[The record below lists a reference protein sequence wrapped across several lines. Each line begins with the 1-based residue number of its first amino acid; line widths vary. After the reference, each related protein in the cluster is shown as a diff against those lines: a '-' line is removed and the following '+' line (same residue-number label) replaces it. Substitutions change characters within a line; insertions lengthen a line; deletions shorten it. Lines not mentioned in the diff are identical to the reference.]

1 MLPVLEHGRETVKYE
16 EIQGV
21 RLYHNDVAED
31 YPLHWH
37 TATEIIAPTE
47 NDYTVEVGKEKHVIS
62 PGDIAV
68 IMSGTLHR
76 LYAPKNGKR
85 LILMFDYSLIGN
97 VSSLSGLLHS
107 LGECI
112 IVRKSE
118 SPELSKKLWEYLD
131 QTREEYESNKPYAGA
146 AIYSLLMRFMVDVG
160 RDCMEE
166 RVPQLGKSSSKNQ
179 EYIGRFMDVCN
190 YISEH
195 CTEDIDM
202 DALAEMA
209 GFSRFHYARLFKQFA
224 HVSCYEY
231 LTQKRILLAEMY
243 LNQPDLSILDV
254 ALQSGFK
261 SLSTFNR
268 VFKSYKNCTP
278 SEYRK
283 MNRRYTPKPALD
295 PDSPLPDISEPN
307 AEE

>member
-1 MLPVLEHGRETVKYE
+1 MLPVLEHGRETVQYQ

-21 RLYHNDVAED
+21 RFYHNDLTED

-47 NDYTVEVGKEKHVIS
+47 NDYTIEAGSEKYVLQT
-62 PGDIAV
+62 GDIAV
-68 IMSGTLHR
+68 IMSGTLHK
-76 LYAPKNGKR
+76 LSAPETGKR
-85 LILMFDYSLIGN
+85 YILLFDYNLIGN
-97 VSSLSGLLHS
+97 VTSLNSLLHS

-112 IVRKSE
+112 IIRKDE
-118 SPELSKKLWEYLD
+118 NRELAEKLIDYIQQI
-131 QTREEYESNKPYAGA
+131 QTEYEAGKPYAGA
-146 AIYSLLMRFMVDVG
+146 AIYSLLIRFMVDVG
-160 RDCMEE
+160 RSCMEE
-166 RVPQLGKSSSKNQ
+166 RVPLLGKTSAKNK
-179 EYIGRFMDVCN
+179 EYVGRFMDVCN

-209 GFSRFHYARLFKQFA
+209 GFSRFHFARLFKEFA

-231 LTQKRILLAEMY
+231 LTQKRILLSEMY

-254 ALQSGFK
+254 ALLSGFK

-268 VFKSYKNCTP
+268 VFKSYKSCTP

-283 MNRRYTPKPALD
+283 MNRRYVNKPALGD
-295 PDSPLPDISEPN
+295 AQKTDKE
-307 AEE
+307 

>member
-1 MLPVLEHGRETVKYE
+1 MLPVLEHGRETVQYSD
-16 EIQGV
+16 IQGV
-21 RLYHNDVAED
+21 RFFHNDLTED

-47 NDYTVEVGKEKHVIS
+47 NDYTIEAGSEKYVLQT
-62 PGDIAV
+62 GDIAV
-68 IMSGTLHR
+68 IMSGTLHK
-76 LYAPKNGKR
+76 LSAPESGKR
-85 LILMFDYSLIGN
+85 YILLFDYNLIGN
-97 VSSLSGLLHS
+97 VTSLNSLLHS

-112 IVRKSE
+112 VIRKNE
-118 SPELSKKLWEYLD
+118 NAELAERLFDYIRQI
-131 QTREEYESNKPYAGA
+131 QTEYEANKPYAGA
-146 AIYSLLMRFMVDVG
+146 AIYSLLIRFMVDVG
-160 RDCMEE
+160 RSCMEE
-166 RVPQLGKSSSKNQ
+166 RVPLLGKTSAKNK
-179 EYIGRFMDVCN
+179 EYVGRFMDVCN

-209 GFSRFHYARLFKQFA
+209 GFSRFHFARLFKEFA

-231 LTQKRILLAEMY
+231 LTQKRILLSEMY

-254 ALQSGFK
+254 ALLSGFK

-268 VFKSYKNCTP
+268 VFKSYKSCTP

-283 MNRRYTPKPALD
+283 MNRRYVNKPALGD
-295 PDSPLPDISEPN
+295 ASGSAGKDKKD
-307 AEE
+307 

>member
-1 MLPVLEHGRETVKYE
+1 MLPVLEHGRETVNYDQ
-16 EIQGV
+16 IQGV
-21 RLYHNDVAED
+21 RLYYNDIAED

-37 TATEIIAPTE
+37 TATEIIAPIE
-47 NDYTVEVGKEKHVIS
+47 NEYTIVVGTEKHVIA
-62 PGDIAV
+62 PGDVAV

-76 LYAPKNGKR
+76 LCAPKDGKR
-85 LILMFDYSLIGN
+85 IILLFDYSLIGN
-97 VSSLSGLLHS
+97 VTSLNSLLHT
-107 LGECI
+107 LGEYI
-112 IVRKSE
+112 IIRKNE
-118 SPELSKKLWEYLD
+118 NRELSDKLHHFLD
-131 QTREEYESNKPYAGA
+131 LTSEEYFSEQPYAGA
-146 AIYSLLMRFMVDVG
+146 AIYSLLIRFMVEVG
-160 RDCMEE
+160 RSCMEE
-166 RVPQLGKSSSKNQ
+166 RVPQLGKSSSKNK

-209 GFSRFHYARLFKQFA
+209 GFSRFHFARLFKEFA

-231 LTQKRILLAEMY
+231 LTGKRILLAEMY

-283 MNRRYTPKPALD
+283 MNRRYTPRPAL
-295 PDSPLPDISEPN
+295 SEAGQGN
-307 AEE
+307 DD

>member
-1 MLPVLEHGRETVKYE
+1 MLPVLEHGRETVQYQ

-21 RLYHNDVAED
+21 RFYHNDLTED

-47 NDYTVEVGKEKHVIS
+47 NDYTIEAGSEKYVLQT
-62 PGDIAV
+62 GDIAV
-68 IMSGTLHR
+68 IMSGTLHK
-76 LYAPKNGKR
+76 LSAPETGKR
-85 LILMFDYSLIGN
+85 YILLFDYNLIGN
-97 VSSLSGLLHS
+97 VTSLNSLLHS

-112 IVRKSE
+112 IIRKDE
-118 SPELSKKLWEYLD
+118 NRELAEKLIDYIQQI
-131 QTREEYESNKPYAGA
+131 QTEYEAGKPYAGA
-146 AIYSLLMRFMVDVG
+146 AIYSLLIRFMVDVG
-160 RDCMEE
+160 RSCMEE
-166 RVPQLGKSSSKNQ
+166 RVPLLGKTSAKNK
-179 EYIGRFMDVCN
+179 EYVGRFMDVCN

-209 GFSRFHYARLFKQFA
+209 GFSRFHFARLFKEFA

-231 LTQKRILLAEMY
+231 LTQKRILLSEMY

-254 ALQSGFK
+254 ALLSGFK

-268 VFKSYKNCTP
+268 VFKSYKSCTP

-283 MNRRYTPKPALD
+283 MNRRYVNKPALGD
-295 PDSPLPDISEPN
+295 SVPD
-307 AEE
+307 AKK

>member
-1 MLPVLEHGRETVKYE
+1 MLPVLEHGRETVKYT

-21 RLYHNDVAED
+21 RLYHNDQAED

-47 NDYTVEVGKEKHVIS
+47 NDYTIEIGTEKYTIS

-85 LILMFDYSLIGN
+85 IIILFDYSLIGN
-97 VSSLSGLLHS
+97 VTSLNSLLHS
-107 LGECI
+107 LGECVI
-112 IVRKSE
+112 IRRKE
-118 SPELSKKLWEYLD
+118 NEELSDRLMYYINQTDNEYAT
-131 QTREEYESNKPYAGA
+131 QKPYAGA
-146 AIYSLLMRFMVDVG
+146 AIYSLLIRFMVDVG
-160 RDCMEE
+160 RSCMEE
-166 RVPQLGKSSSKNQ
+166 RVPQLGKSSAKNK

-209 GFSRFHYARLFKQFA
+209 GFSRFHFARLFKEFA

-283 MNRRYTPKPALD
+283 MNRRYTPPPIFEEKAE
-295 PDSPLPDISEPN
+295 SPTPEDAGDN
-307 AEE
+307 

>member
-1 MLPVLEHGRETVKYE
+1 MLPVLAHGRETVKYA

-21 RLYHNDVAED
+21 RLYHNDIAED

-47 NDYTVEVGKEKHVIS
+47 NDYTIEIGTDKYTIS

-85 LILMFDYSLIGN
+85 IIILFDYSLIGN
-97 VSSLSGLLHS
+97 VTSLNSLLHS
-107 LGECI
+107 LGECVI
-112 IVRKSE
+112 IRKKE
-118 SPELSKKLWEYLD
+118 NEELSERLMYYIN
-131 QTREEYESNKPYAGA
+131 QTDKEYESQKPYAGA
-146 AIYSLLMRFMVDVG
+146 AIYSLLIRFMVDVG
-160 RDCMEE
+160 RSCMEE
-166 RVPQLGKSSSKNQ
+166 RVPQLGKTSAKNK

-209 GFSRFHYARLFKQFA
+209 GFSRFHFARLFKEFA

-283 MNRRYTPKPALD
+283 LNRRYTPAPIFEEINES
-295 PDSPLPDISEPN
+295 PESEDSGDK
-307 AEE
+307 

>member
-1 MLPVLEHGRETVKYE
+1 MLPVLEHGRETVQYS

-21 RLYHNDVAED
+21 RFFHNDLTED

-47 NDYTVEVGKEKHVIS
+47 NDYTIEAGSEKYVLQT
-62 PGDIAV
+62 GDIAV
-68 IMSGTLHR
+68 IMSGTLHK
-76 LYAPKNGKR
+76 LSAPESGKR
-85 LILMFDYSLIGN
+85 YILLFDYNLIGN
-97 VSSLSGLLHS
+97 VTSLNSLLHS

-112 IVRKSE
+112 VIRKDE
-118 SPELSKKLWEYLD
+118 NPELAKKLFEYI
-131 QTREEYESNKPYAGA
+131 QQIQVEYEGGKPYAGA
-146 AIYSLLMRFMVDVG
+146 AIYSLLIRFMVDVG
-160 RDCMEE
+160 RSCMEE
-166 RVPQLGKSSSKNQ
+166 RVPLLGKTSAKNK
-179 EYIGRFMDVCN
+179 EYVGRFMDVCN

-209 GFSRFHYARLFKQFA
+209 GFSRFHFARLFKEFA

-231 LTQKRILLAEMY
+231 LTQKRILLSEMY

-254 ALQSGFK
+254 ALLSGFK

-268 VFKSYKNCTP
+268 VFKSYKSCTP

-283 MNRRYTPKPALD
+283 MNRRYVNKPALGEASRD
-295 PDSPLPDISEPN
+295 
-307 AEE
+307 AGK

>member
-1 MLPVLEHGRETVKYE
+1 MLPVLEHGRETVQYSD
-16 EIQGV
+16 IQGV
-21 RLYHNDVAED
+21 RFFHNDLTED

-47 NDYTVEVGKEKHVIS
+47 NDYTIEAGSEKYVLNT
-62 PGDIAV
+62 GDIAV
-68 IMSGTLHR
+68 IMSGTLHK
-76 LYAPKNGKR
+76 LSAPESGKR
-85 LILMFDYSLIGN
+85 YILLFDYNLIGN
-97 VSSLSGLLHS
+97 VTSLNSLLHS

-112 IVRKSE
+112 VIRKDENSE
-118 SPELSKKLWEYLD
+118 LAEKLFDYIR
-131 QTREEYESNKPYAGA
+131 QIQVEYEGGKPYAGA
-146 AIYSLLMRFMVDVG
+146 AIYSLLIRFMVDVG
-160 RDCMEE
+160 RSCMEE
-166 RVPQLGKSSSKNQ
+166 RVPLLGKTSAKNK
-179 EYIGRFMDVCN
+179 EYVGRFMDVCN

-209 GFSRFHYARLFKQFA
+209 GFSRFHFARLFKEFA

-231 LTQKRILLAEMY
+231 LTQKRILLSEMY

-254 ALQSGFK
+254 ALLSGFK

-268 VFKSYKNCTP
+268 VFKSYKSCTP

-283 MNRRYTPKPALD
+283 MNRRYVNKPALGNVPGD
-295 PDSPLPDISEPN
+295 AGKDKND
-307 AEE
+307 

>member
-1 MLPVLEHGRETVKYE
+1 MLPVLEHGRETVNYDQ
-16 EIQGV
+16 IQGV
-21 RLYHNDVAED
+21 RLYYNDIAED

-37 TATEIIAPTE
+37 TATEIIAPIE
-47 NDYTVEVGKEKHVIS
+47 NEYTIVVGTEKHVIA
-62 PGDIAV
+62 PGDVAV

-76 LYAPKNGKR
+76 LCAPKDGKR
-85 LILMFDYSLIGN
+85 IILLFDYSLIGN
-97 VSSLSGLLHS
+97 VTSLNSLLHT
-107 LGECI
+107 LGEYI
-112 IVRKSE
+112 IIRKNE
-118 SPELSKKLWEYLD
+118 NRELSDKLHHFLD
-131 QTREEYESNKPYAGA
+131 LTSEEYFSEQPYAGA
-146 AIYSLLMRFMVDVG
+146 AIYSLLIRFMVEVG
-160 RDCMEE
+160 RSCMEE
-166 RVPQLGKSSSKNQ
+166 RVPQLGKSSSKNK

-209 GFSRFHYARLFKQFA
+209 GFSRFHFARLFKEFA

-231 LTQKRILLAEMY
+231 LTGKRILLAEMY

-283 MNRRYTPKPALD
+283 MNRRYTPRPAL
-295 PDSPLPDISEPN
+295 SE
-307 AEE
+307 AGQGKDD